1 MFQCGKLE
9 ETNHPEQKMWL
20 SSPQILGD
28 RRYYEEQ
35 TQTFGEFG
43 IVG

>member
-1 MFQCGKLE
+1 MDVSGWKVRGNKPPS
-9 ETNHPEQKMWL
+9 TKMWSKTL
-20 SSPQILGD
+20 QILGD

-35 TQTFGEFG
+35 TQTFG